1 MYSESMCTTLNLYY
15 SYELYIHRACW
26 LELLDLCITN
36 PTLPTPAWSHISNLF
51 PDSTTIY
58 TPAFSSLS
66 PTKTQGN
73 GHNSDPSIKNI
84 IAEFNRSWSVAGEL
98 MYHSF
103 IAQSHIE
110 KQQGE
115 LALNVSQK

>member
-1 MYSESMCTTLNLYY
+1 MYHSYCIHIYIY
-15 SYELYIHRACW
+15 GYELYIHRACW

-36 PTLPTPAWSHISNLF
+36 PTLPAPAWSHISNLF

-58 TPAFSSLS
+58 TPSFSALS
-66 PTKTQGN
+66 PTQTQGK
-73 GHNSDPSIKNI
+73 GHNSDPSMKNI
-84 IAEFNRSWSVAGEL
+84 SKEFCVSWSCAGEL

-103 IAQSHIE
+103 IAQYYIE

-115 LALNVSQK
+115 LALNVSHK